1 MSLDIGNLNLDEL
14 YALNDRVVER
24 INHLEAIKARVDMMA
39 LNLGTRVT
47 FDSKYGRQFGTVVKF
62 NRKTVVVI
70 SEEGRQWRIS
80 PNLLTPVK
88 DLGEPDVVS
97 EVFKRRD

>member
-1 MSLDIGNLNLDEL
+1 MSIDIDTLNLEEL
-14 YALNDRVVER
+14 YALNGRVVER
-24 INHLEAIKARVDMMA
+24 INQLEAIKARLDMMA

-80 PNLLTPVK
+80 PNFLTPVK
-88 DLGEPDVVS
+88 DVGENGAPS
-97 EVFKRRD
+97 GVFKRRG

>member
-1 MSLDIGNLNLDEL
+1 MSLDIDSLTLDEL
-14 YALNDRVVER
+14 YALHDRVVER
-24 INHLEAIKARVDMMA
+24 ISHLEVIKARLDMMA

-70 SEEGRQWRIS
+70 SEEGRKWRVS
-80 PNLLTPVK
+80 PTLLTPVK
-88 DLGEPDVVS
+88 DLKESDTTPGVL
-97 EVFKRRD
+97 KTGG